1 MFVRLF
7 LFLIYLFSKYRYPNF
22 DFVIFRSFEICKIWE
37 KIIYKNCMEI
47 IVYFNEKYIKRN
59 IKKIFYFYY
68 TNIINIYSMI
78 ERRITKNKMNFKNFS
93 KIL

>member
-1 MFVRLF
+1 
-7 LFLIYLFSKYRYPNF
+7 
-22 DFVIFRSFEICKIWE
+22 
-37 KIIYKNCMEI
+37 MEI

-68 TNIINIYSMI
+68 INIINIYSMI
-78 ERRITKNKMNFKNFS
+78 ERRVTKNKMNFKNFS